1 MLKGKA
7 EIEVEE
13 NPWLRLK
20 TIDRNC
26 FACGTD
32 NPYGLQMTFESDGV
46 HVRSLLTLE
55 KRFCG
60 WSNLVHGGVL
70 ATILD
75 ETMSWATISLTGNLM
90 LTKGMQVKYIR
101 PVRVGTKITTTG
113 YIRKW
118 LSDKKVEV
126 AAEISDESGKI
137 CAKSSG
143 EFPLFNKKQFL
154 RMGIM
159 EEAEI
164 DAMLAI
170 LS

>member
-1 MLKGKA
+1 MVEGNVRPEMEA
-7 EIEVEE
+7 NCWMRIE
-13 NPWLRLK
+13 NM
-20 TIDRNC
+20 DRDC

-32 NPYGLQMTFESDGV
+32 NPYGLQMIFESNRV
-46 HVRSLLTLE
+46 QVRSQLTLG

-75 ETMSWATISLTGNLM
+75 ETMSWATLSLTGKLM

-101 PVRVGTKITTTG
+101 PVRVGMKITATG

-118 LSDKKVEV
+118 LSERKVDV
-126 AAEISDESGKI
+126 VAEIRDEAGKI
-137 CAKSSG
+137 CATSSG
-143 EFPLFNKKQFL
+143 EFPLFTKEQFL

-159 EEAEI
+159 KEKEI
-164 DAMLAI
+164 DTMLAI
-170 LS
+170 FS